1 MTGVKR
7 GFFFV
12 DIILSRCK
20 HAPRIILDLCPGSG
34 TFALATRLPQ
44 SLVVGLIQPN
54 QQEKITDLHDN
65 WMERRGVSNVSLLL
79 GRQDDL
85 PFEDGTFDLALY
97 DGKLLEFSRN
107 KESCKKIISEIYRV
121 LSVEGE
127 AFFNFILDQPPSPRE
142 NRDLNR
148 VEIDADGIIEQ
159 LGKMVFIEEIQIARK
174 ELNLEVAF
182 KRIR

>member
-1 MTGVKR
+1 MKGIKR

-12 DIILSRCK
+12 DIILARCK
-20 HAPRIILDLCPGSG
+20 HAPRIVLDLCPGLG
-34 TFALATRLPQ
+34 TFELATRLPQ
-44 SLVVGLIQPN
+44 SLVVGLFPPS
-54 QQEKITDLHDN
+54 QQEKIADLHDD
-65 WMERRGVSNVSLLL
+65 WMEKRGVNNVNLLL

-97 DGKLLEFSRN
+97 DGRLLEFSPNR
-107 KESCKKIISEIYRV
+107 ESCKRIVSEIYRV

-127 AFFNFILDQPPSPRE
+127 AFFNFMLDQPSPPRE
-142 NRDLNR
+142 NRDLNCI
-148 VEIDADGIIEQ
+148 EIDADGIIEQ
-159 LGKMVFIEEIQIARK
+159 LGEMVFIEEIQIARK